1 MMIRERSSSFI
12 DFIDKLTVFREIM
25 YQARFGAFG
34 TKEPALEFVATLVM
48 VASPEILRHYVEEH
62 QLMEVMVF
70 SL

>member
-1 MMIRERSSSFI
+1 
-12 DFIDKLTVFREIM
+12 M